1 MHSRTTTLAF
11 CITAALYYSGAAMA
25 AGQEQQA
32 APQAAPNAPSST
44 TELDTITVTGYRAS
58 LEKSQAV
65 KRSANSIVDAISAED
80 IGKFPDINAAESLS
94 HLPGISVDRQFGE
107 GEKVSINGTD
117 PALNRV
123 LLNGQT
129 IASGDWG
136 GNPTDTSGR
145 TFNYTLLS
153 PEIIGLM
160 EVYKTPEARIDEGS
174 IGGTV
179 IVHTRKPL
187 DLPKNTIRGSIGYN
201 YNDRSEEG
209 NPRGSALWSW
219 KNDDETFGALISATH
234 DKQDLARAG
243 IEYFGYTTGANI
255 PASATITGDG
265 SDVATARVPAGISS
279 AFFQQ
284 TRERSGL
291 QGALQWKPN
300 EQNEFNLTGLYIKGK
315 YNNFSQARYVCP
327 NCSSPAADGSL
338 DANGNQ
344 VQINNMRLIDRATV
358 QDGVVTSANFADN
371 GLAQPYSQLDTIYR
385 ESTVTTKSL
394 NLRHDWSGEKWV
406 FTTQGGYTEATGGKN
421 PEYLMKYLMQDGGY
435 NYAFDGRN
443 TAVNYENG
451 GAANWVLPGNPAGL
465 APGQVGNVPGTGTPI
480 MQAGGIAYQ
489 KSKDDEKYFQ
499 WDASRDLEWGPFTK
513 LQFGYKYINHN
524 NGVEARGNRINSTD
538 AVSLTQFNPGRTPSS
553 LYDGL
558 GASGDLTNWSTAS
571 LDSVRNYLLSQPQG
585 PYLTDFGASFQVKEI
600 TQNVYTQLNFESGQW
615 RGNVGVRLVDTTNK
629 SEFWQSNDGGAN
641 FDRVAETNDYR
652 KALPSFNIAYDVT
665 DDAVLRFSAAKV
677 IARPRYADL
686 AGTFTINSGTGDL
699 TANGG
704 NPDLNPYESTNYD
717 LAAEWYFA
725 PSSMLS
731 GEVFYRDISSY
742 IVSTTTT
749 QPLNPAP
756 PARPGDYQVTTPV
769 NVSDAKVTGVS
780 VNYQQTFGLGFGLQA
795 NYTFAESDSSS
806 GLNLPYL
813 SRDTYNVIPYWEHG
827 DWTVRVNYS
836 YRSKYF
842 TQIGRLQSRDFADA
856 YKQLDL
862 NASYQITDYMGI
874 TFGATN
880 LLDSTYRV
888 FSNTRD
894 TPTAFYKN
902 GRGYQAQL
910 NFKF

>member
-1 MHSRTTTLAF
+1 MHSRTTTLAL
-11 CITAALYYSGAAMA
+11 CITAALYCSGSAMA

-32 APQAAPNAPSST
+32 PASTPSAT

-80 IGKFPDINAAESLS
+80 IGKFPDVNAVESLS

-187 DLPKNTIRGSIGYN
+187 DLPKNTIRGSVGYN

-255 PASATITGDG
+255 PPTATITGDG
-265 SDVATARVPAGISS
+265 SDVATARVPAGINS

-284 TRERSGL
+284 TRERSGV

-300 EQNEFNLTGLYIKGK
+300 DQNEFNLTGLYIKGK
-315 YNNFSQARYVCP
+315 YNNFSQSRYVCP
-327 NCSSPAADGSL
+327 ACNNDLQKVTQANVQNGIVTSATVSDGAAGQPYAQL
-338 DANGNQ
+338 DAN
-344 VQINNMRLIDRATV
+344 
-358 QDGVVTSANFADN
+358 
-371 GLAQPYSQLDTIYR
+371 YR

-406 FTTQGGYTEATGGKN
+406 FTTQVGDTKATGGKN
-421 PEYLMKYLMQDGGY
+421 PEYLMKFLMQDGGY
-435 NYAFDGRN
+435 NFAYNGNN
-443 TAVNYENG
+443 TAVNYDNG
-451 GAANWVLPGNPAGL
+451 GAANWALPGSPAGL
-465 APGQVGNVPGTGTPI
+465 APGSQDASA
-480 MQAGGIAYQ
+480 MQAGGILYQ
-489 KSKDDEKYFQ
+489 QSTDEEKYFQ
-499 WDASRDLEWGPFTK
+499 WDAARDLAWGPFTK

-524 NGVEARGNRINSTD
+524 NGVNARSNRINTTD
-538 AVSLTQFNPGRTPSS
+538 PVVLTQFNPGSTPSS

-558 GASGDLTNWSTAS
+558 GASGDLTTWSTAN
-571 LDSVRNYLLSQPQG
+571 LGAVRSYLLSLPQG
-585 PYLTDFGASFQVKEI
+585 PFRTDFGSSFDVKEI
-600 TQNVYTQLNFESGQW
+600 TQNFYTQLNFESGQW
-615 RGNVGVRLVDTTNK
+615 RGNVGVRLLDTSDK
-629 SEFWQSNDGGAN
+629 SNYWQSNDGGATY
-641 FDRVAETNDYR
+641 DRVSETNSYR

-686 AGTFTINSGTGDL
+686 AGSFTINSGNGGVGNL

-704 NPDLNPYESTNYD
+704 NPDLKPYESTNYD

-742 IVSTTTT
+742 IVNVTTT
-749 QPLNPAP
+749 QQLNPAP
-756 PARPGDYQVTTPV
+756 PALAGPYQVTTPV
-769 NVSDAKVTGVS
+769 NVSDAKVKGVA
-780 VNYQQTFGLGFGLQA
+780 VNYQQAFGLGFGLQA

-842 TQIGRLQSRDFADA
+842 TQIGRLSSQDFADS

-862 NASYQITDYMGI
+862 TASYQITDYMGI

-880 LLDSTYRV
+880 LLDSTYRL

>member
-1 MHSRTTTLAF
+1 
-11 CITAALYYSGAAMA
+11 MA

-32 APQAAPNAPSST
+32 PAGASSAT

-187 DLPKNTIRGSIGYN
+187 ELPKNTIRGSIGYN

-243 IEYFGYTTGANI
+243 IEYFGYTTGAGI
-255 PASATITGDG
+255 PPTATITGDG

-291 QGALQWKPN
+291 QGALQWKPD

-327 NCSSPAADGSL
+327 ACND
-338 DANGNQ
+338 DRQKITQAN
-344 VQINNMRLIDRATV
+344 VQN
-358 QDGVVTSANFADN
+358 GVVTSATVSDGAA
-371 GLAQPYSQLDTIYR
+371 GQPYAQLDANYR

-406 FTTQGGYTEATGGKN
+406 FTTQAGYTEATGGKN

-443 TAVNYENG
+443 TSVNYDNG
-451 GAANWVLPGNPAGL
+451 GASNWALPGNPAGL
-465 APGQVGNVPGTGTPI
+465 APGQEGNIPGTTTGI

-524 NGVEARGNRINSTD
+524 NGVDARGNRINTTD
-538 AVSLTQFNPGRTPSS
+538 PVSLTQFNPGTTPSS

-558 GASGDLTNWSTAS
+558 GASGDLTTWPTAN
-571 LDSVRNYLLSQPQG
+571 LGAVRSYLLSQPQG
-585 PYLTDFGASFQVKEI
+585 AYRTDFGASFDVKEI

-615 RGNVGVRLVDTTNK
+615 RGNVGVRLVDTTDK
-629 SEFWQSNDGGAN
+629 SQFWQSNDGGTS
-641 FDRVAETNDYR
+641 FQRVAETNDYR
-652 KALPSFNIAYDVT
+652 KALPSFNIAYDIT
-665 DDAVLRFSAAKV
+665 DDTVLRFSAAKV

-686 AGTFTINSGTGDL
+686 AGTFTVNSGNGNL

-704 NPDLNPYESTNYD
+704 NPDLKPYESTNYD
-717 LAAEWYFA
+717 VAAEWYFA

-742 IVSTTTT
+742 IVNTTVT
-749 QPLNPAP
+749 QQLNPAP
-756 PARPGDYQVTTPV
+756 PAIAGLYQVTTPV
-769 NVSDAKVTGVS
+769 NVSDAKVKGVA

-842 TQIGRLQSRDFADA
+842 TQIGRLESRDFADA

>member
-1 MHSRTTTLAF
+1 MHSRTTTLAL
-11 CITAALYYSGAAMA
+11 CITAALYCSGSAMA

-32 APQAAPNAPSST
+32 PASTPSAT

-80 IGKFPDINAAESLS
+80 IGKFPDVNAAESLS

-187 DLPKNTIRGSIGYN
+187 DLPKNTIRGSVGYN

-255 PASATITGDG
+255 PPTATITGDG
-265 SDVATARVPAGISS
+265 SDVATARVPAGINS

-284 TRERSGL
+284 TRERSGV
-291 QGALQWKPN
+291 QGALQWKPD

-315 YNNFSQARYVCP
+315 YNNFSESRYVCP
-327 NCSSPAADGSL
+327 ACNNDIQKITSANVENGVVSSATVSDNTRGGVNDQPYAQL
-338 DANGNQ
+338 DAN
-344 VQINNMRLIDRATV
+344 
-358 QDGVVTSANFADN
+358 
-371 GLAQPYSQLDTIYR
+371 YR

-406 FTTQGGYTEATGGKN
+406 FTTQVGDTQATGGKN
-421 PEYLMKYLMQDGGY
+421 PEYLMKFLMTDGGY
-435 NYAFDGRN
+435 NYAFDGSH
-443 TAVNYENG
+443 TAVNYDNG
-451 GAANWVLPGNPAGL
+451 SASNWTLPGNTAGLPAGST
-465 APGQVGNVPGTGTPI
+465 ADGV
-480 MQAGGIAYQ
+480 MQAGGIYYQ
-489 KSKDDEKYFQ
+489 KSKDEEKYFQ
-499 WDASRDLEWGPFTK
+499 WDAARDLAVGPFTK
-513 LQFGYKYINHN
+513 LLFGYKYINHN
-524 NGVEARGNRINSTD
+524 NGVDARGNRINTTD
-538 AVSLTQFNPGRTPSS
+538 PISLTQFNPGSTPSS

-558 GASGDLTNWSTAS
+558 GASGDLTTWPTAD
-571 LDSVRNYLLSQPQG
+571 LGAVRRYLLSQPQG
-585 PYLTDFGASFQVKEI
+585 PYTTDFGGSFDVKEI

-615 RGNVGVRLVDTTNK
+615 RGNVGVRLLDTTDK
-629 SEFWQSNDGGAN
+629 SEYWQSPDNGQSYS
-641 FDRVAETNDYR
+641 RVAETHDYR

-665 DDAVLRFSAAKV
+665 DDTVLRFSAAKV
-677 IARPRYADL
+677 LARPRYADL
-686 AGTFTINSGTGDL
+686 AGSFTVNSGNGNL

-704 NPDLNPYESTNYD
+704 NPDLKPYESTNYD

-742 IVSTTTT
+742 IVSTTVAEQRPATS
-749 QPLNPAP
+749 LNPA
-756 PARPGDYQVTTPV
+756 GLYQVTTPT
-769 NVSDAKVTGVS
+769 NASDAKVKGAS
-780 VNYQQTFGLGFGLQA
+780 INYQQAFGLGFGLQA
-795 NYTFAESDSSS
+795 NYTFAKSDAST

-842 TQIGRLQSRDFADA
+842 TQIGRLGSEDFADS

-862 NASYQITDYMGI
+862 TASYQITDYMGL

-880 LLDSTYRV
+880 LLDSTYRLY
-888 FSNTRD
+888 SGTRD

>member
-1 MHSRTTTLAF
+1 MHSRTTTLAL
-11 CITAALYYSGAAMA
+11 CITAALYCSGSAMA

-32 APQAAPNAPSST
+32 TSSAPSAT

-58 LEKSQAV
+58 LEKSQSV

-243 IEYFGYTTGANI
+243 IEYFGYTTGQGI
-255 PASATITGDG
+255 PPTATITGDG

-327 NCSSPAADGSL
+327 ACNDDRQKITS
-338 DANGNQ
+338 ANVEN
-344 VQINNMRLIDRATV
+344 
-358 QDGVVTSANFADN
+358 GVVTSATVSDGAA
-371 GLAQPYSQLDTIYR
+371 GQPYAQLDANYR

-406 FTTQGGYTEATGGKN
+406 FTSQIGSTQATGGKN
-421 PEYLMKYLMQDGGY
+421 PEYLMKFLMQDGGY
-435 NYAFDGRN
+435 NYAFDGQN
-443 TAVNYENG
+443 TAVNYDNG
-451 GAANWVLPGNPAGL
+451 GASNWVLPGNPAGL
-465 APGQVGNVPGTGTPI
+465 APGQQGNIPGTNTGI

-489 KSKDDEKYFQ
+489 KSKDEEKYFQ
-499 WDASRDLEWGPFTK
+499 WDASRDLELGPFTK

-524 NGVEARGNRINSTD
+524 NGVDARGNRINSTD
-538 AVSLTQFNPGRTPSS
+538 AVSLTQFNPGSTPSS

-558 GASGDLTNWSTAS
+558 GASGDLTTWPTAS
-571 LDSVRNYLLSQPQG
+571 LNSVRNYLLSQPQG
-585 PYLTDFGASFQVKEI
+585 PYRTDFGASFQVKEI

-615 RGNVGVRLVDTTNK
+615 RGNVGVRLVDTTDK
-629 SEFWQSNDGGAN
+629 SEFWQSNDGGTN

-652 KALPSFNIAYDVT
+652 KALPSFNIAYDIT
-665 DDAVLRFSAAKV
+665 DDTVLRFSAAKV

-704 NPDLNPYESTNYD
+704 NPDLKPYESTNYD

-742 IVSTTTT
+742 IVSTTTS
-749 QPLNPAP
+749 QQLNPAP
-756 PARPGDYQVTTPV
+756 PAIAGLYQVTTPV

>member
-1 MHSRTTTLAF
+1 MHSRTTTLAL
-11 CITAALYYSGAAMA
+11 CITAALYCSGSAMA

-32 APQAAPNAPSST
+32 PAGASSAT

-187 DLPKNTIRGSIGYN
+187 ELPKNTIRGSIGYN

-243 IEYFGYTTGANI
+243 IEYFGYTTGAGI
-255 PASATITGDG
+255 PPTATITGDG

-291 QGALQWKPN
+291 QGALQWKPD

-327 NCSSPAADGSL
+327 ACND
-338 DANGNQ
+338 DRQKITQAN
-344 VQINNMRLIDRATV
+344 VQN
-358 QDGVVTSANFADN
+358 GVVTSATVSDGAA
-371 GLAQPYSQLDTIYR
+371 GQPYAQLDANYR

-406 FTTQGGYTEATGGKN
+406 FTTQAGYTEATGGKN

-443 TAVNYENG
+443 TSVNYDNG
-451 GAANWVLPGNPAGL
+451 GASNWALPGNPAGL
-465 APGQVGNVPGTGTPI
+465 APGQEGNIPGTTTGI

-524 NGVEARGNRINSTD
+524 NGVDARGNRINTTD
-538 AVSLTQFNPGRTPSS
+538 PVSLTQFNPGTTPSS

-558 GASGDLTNWSTAS
+558 GASGDLTTWPTAN
-571 LDSVRNYLLSQPQG
+571 LGAVRSYLLSQPQG
-585 PYLTDFGASFQVKEI
+585 AYRTDFGASFDVKEI

-615 RGNVGVRLVDTTNK
+615 RGNVGVRLVDTTDK
-629 SEFWQSNDGGAN
+629 SQFWQSNDGGTS
-641 FDRVAETNDYR
+641 FQRVAETNDYR
-652 KALPSFNIAYDVT
+652 KALPSFNIAYDIT
-665 DDAVLRFSAAKV
+665 NDTVLRFSAAKV

-686 AGTFTINSGTGDL
+686 AGTFTVNSGNGNL

-704 NPDLNPYESTNYD
+704 NPDLKPYESTNYD
-717 LAAEWYFA
+717 VAAEWYFA

-742 IVSTTTT
+742 IVNTTVT
-749 QPLNPAP
+749 QQLNPAP
-756 PARPGDYQVTTPV
+756 PAIAGLYQVTTPV
-769 NVSDAKVTGVS
+769 NVSDAKVKGVA

-842 TQIGRLQSRDFADA
+842 TQIGRLESRDFADA

>member
-1 MHSRTTTLAF
+1 MHSRTTTLAL
-11 CITAALYYSGAAMA
+11 CITAALYCSGSAMA
-25 AGQEQQA
+25 AGQEQP
-32 APQAAPNAPSST
+32 APASTPSAT

-58 LEKSQAV
+58 LEKSQSV
-65 KRSANSIVDAISAED
+65 KRAANSIVDAISAED
-80 IGKFPDINAAESLS
+80 IGKFPDTNAAESLA
-94 HLPGISVDRQFGE
+94 HVPGISVDRQFGE

-187 DLPKNTIRGSIGYN
+187 DLPKNTLRGSVGYN
-201 YNDRSEEG
+201 YNDRSKEG

-234 DKQDLARAG
+234 DEQDLARAG
-243 IEYFGYTTGANI
+243 IEYFGYTTGDKI
-255 PASATITGDG
+255 PPTATITGDG
-265 SDVATARVPAGISS
+265 SNVATARVPAGISS

-284 TRERSGL
+284 TRERNGL
-291 QGALQWKPN
+291 QGALQWKPDEN
-300 EQNEFNLTGLYIKGK
+300 NEFNLTGIYIKGK
-315 YNNFSQARYVCP
+315 YNNYSQARYVCP
-327 NCSSPAADGSL
+327 ACNNDL
-338 DANGNQ
+338 EKVTRANVEN
-344 VQINNMRLIDRATV
+344 
-358 QDGVVTSANFADN
+358 GVVTSATVSDN
-371 GLAQPYSQLDTIYR
+371 TQGGVNDQPYAQMDTNYR

-406 FTTQGGYTEATGGKN
+406 FTTQIGDTEATGGKN

-443 TAVNYENG
+443 TAVNYDNG
-451 GAANWVLPGNPAGL
+451 GAANWALPGNAAGLPAGST
-465 APGQVGNVPGTGTPI
+465 ADGV
-480 MQAGGIAYQ
+480 MQAGGIYYQ
-489 KSKDDEKYFQ
+489 KSKDQEKYFQ
-499 WDASRDLEWGPFTK
+499 WDASRDLALGPFNK
-513 LQFGYKYINHN
+513 LQFGYKYINHD
-524 NGVEARGNRINSTD
+524 NGVDARGNRINTTD
-538 AVSLTQFNPGRTPSS
+538 PVSLTQFNPGTTQSS

-558 GASGDLTNWSTAS
+558 GASGDLTTWPTAN
-571 LDSVRNYLLSQPQG
+571 LGAVRRYLLAQPQG
-585 PYLTDFGASFQVKEI
+585 PYTTDFGGSFDVKEI

-615 RGNVGVRLVDTTNK
+615 RGNVGVRLLDTTDK
-629 SEFWQSNDGGAN
+629 SEYWQSADNGDSYS
-641 FDRVAETNDYR
+641 RVAETHDYR
-652 KALPSFNIAYDVT
+652 KALPSFNVAYDVT

-677 IARPRYADL
+677 MARPRYGDL
-686 AGTFTINSGTGDL
+686 AGSFTVNSGNGNL
-699 TANGG
+699 TASGG
-704 NPDLNPYESTNYD
+704 NPDLKPYESTNYD

-731 GEVFYRDISSY
+731 GEVFYRDINSY
-742 IVSTTTT
+742 IVSTTV
-749 QPLNPAP
+749 NEFRPAD
-756 PARPGDYQVTTPV
+756 ARGNEAGNYQVTTPT
-769 NVSDAKVTGVS
+769 NASDAKVKGAS
-780 VNYQQTFGLGFGLQA
+780 INYQQTFGLGFGLQA
-795 NYTFAESDSSS
+795 NYTYAKADAST

-842 TQIGRLQSRDFADA
+842 TQIGRLGSEDFADS

-862 NASYQITDYMGI
+862 TASYQITDYMGL

-880 LLDSTYRV
+880 LLDSTYRLY
-888 FSNTRD
+888 SGTRD

>member
-1 MHSRTTTLAF
+1 MHSRTTTLAL
-11 CITAALYYSGAAMA
+11 CITAALYCSSSAMA

-32 APQAAPNAPSST
+32 PTSAQTAP
-44 TELDTITVTGYRAS
+44 TELDTVTVTGYRAS
-58 LEKSQAV
+58 LEKNQAV

-80 IGKFPDINAAESLS
+80 IGKFPDTNAAESLA
-94 HLPGISVDRQFGE
+94 HVPGISVDRQFGE

-136 GNPTDTSGR
+136 GNPSDTSGR

-187 DLPKNTIRGSIGYN
+187 DLPKNTLRGSVGYN
-201 YNDRSEEG
+201 YNDRSKDG

-243 IEYFGYTTGANI
+243 IEYFGYTTGRNAEGKGI
-255 PASATITGDG
+255 PPTATITGDG
-265 SDVATARVPAGISS
+265 SDVASARVPAGISS

-284 TRERSGL
+284 TRERNGL
-291 QGALQWKPN
+291 QGALQWKPDEN
-300 EQNEFNLTGLYIKGK
+300 NEFNLTGIYIKGK
-315 YNNFSQARYVCP
+315 YNNYSQARYVCP
-327 NCSSPAADGSL
+327 SCNDDL
-338 DANGNQ
+338 EKVTRAN
-344 VQINNMRLIDRATV
+344 VQN
-358 QDGVVTSANFADN
+358 GVVTSATVSDN
-371 GLAQPYSQLDTIYR
+371 TQGGIDDQPYAQMDTNYR
-385 ESTVTTKSL
+385 QTTVTTKSL

-406 FTTQGGYTEATGGKN
+406 FTSQVGYTQATGGKN
-421 PEYLMKYLMQDGGY
+421 PEYLMKFLMQNGGY
-435 NYAFDGRN
+435 NYGFDGRN
-443 TAVNYENG
+443 TSVNYDNG
-451 GAANWVLPGNPAGL
+451 GAANWALPGNPAGL
-465 APGQVGNVPGTGTPI
+465 APGQQKIPGTDTETT
-480 MQAGGIAYQ
+480 QAGGLDYQ
-489 KSKDDEKYFQ
+489 KSTDQEKYFQ
-499 WDASRDLEWGPFTK
+499 WDAARDLSWGPFNK
-513 LQFGYKYINHN
+513 LQFGYKYLNHD
-524 NGVEARGNRINSTD
+524 NGVDARGNRVNTTD
-538 AVSLTQFNPGRTPSS
+538 PVALTQFNPGTTQSS

-558 GASGDLTNWSTAS
+558 GASGDLTTWPTAD
-571 LDSVRNYLLSQPQG
+571 LGAVRNYLLSQPQG
-585 PYLTDFGASFQVKEI
+585 PYGIEYGASFNVKEI
-600 TQNVYTQLNFESGQW
+600 TQNVYTQVNFETGKW
-615 RGNVGVRLVDTTNK
+615 RGNVGVRLLDTTDK
-629 SEFWQSNDGGAN
+629 SEYWQSADNGDSYS
-641 FDRVAETNDYR
+641 RVAETHEYR

-665 DDAVLRFSAAKV
+665 DDTVLRFSAAKV
-677 IARPRYADL
+677 MARPRYADL
-686 AGTFTINSGTGDL
+686 AGSFTVNSGNGNL
-699 TANGG
+699 TASGG
-704 NPDLNPYESTNYD
+704 NPDLKPYESTNYD

-742 IVSTTTT
+742 IVSTTVSEFR
-749 QPLNPAP
+749 PADLQGNK
-756 PARPGDYQVTTPV
+756 AGIYQITTPT
-769 NVSDAKVTGVS
+769 NASDAKVKGAS
-780 VNYQQTFGLGFGLQA
+780 INYQQTFGLGFGLQA
-795 NYTFAESDSSS
+795 NYTFAKADGST

-842 TQIGRLQSRDFADA
+842 TQLGRLASEDFADS

-862 NASYQITDYMGI
+862 TASYQITDYMGL

-880 LLDSTYRV
+880 LLDSTYKLY
-888 FSNTRD
+888 SGTRD

>member
-1 MHSRTTTLAF
+1 MNSRTTTLALS
-11 CITAALYYSGAAMA
+11 IMAALYLSGNAAA
-25 AGQEQQA
+25 QEAPASANADSKNVQQ
-32 APQAAPNAPSST
+32 
-44 TELDTITVTGYRAS
+44 LDAITVTGYRAS
-58 LEKSQAV
+58 LEKSQSV

-80 IGKFPDINAAESLS
+80 IGKFPDTNAAESLA

-234 DKQDLARAG
+234 DKQDLSRAG
-243 IEYFGYTTGANI
+243 IEFFGYNTGAGI
-255 PASATITGDG
+255 PPTARISGDG
-265 SDVATARVPAGISS
+265 GNVATAKIPVGINS

-284 TRERSGL
+284 TRERNGL

-300 EQNEFNLTGLYIKGK
+300 DQNEFNLTGLYIKGK
-315 YNNFSQARYVCP
+315 YNNFSESRYVCP
-327 NCSSPAADGSL
+327 GCGDQDKITS
-338 DANGNQ
+338 
-344 VQINNMRLIDRATV
+344 ATV
-358 QDGVVTSANFADN
+358 QNGYITQATVTDGAGN
-371 GLAQPYSQLDTIYR
+371 GKQPYAQLDTNYR

-394 NLRHDWSGEKWV
+394 NLRHDFYGDKWV
-406 FTTQGGYTEATGGKN
+406 FTSQVGTTEATGGKN
-421 PEYLMKYLMQDGGY
+421 PEYLMKYLLQDGGY
-435 NYAFDGRN
+435 NFNYDGSHTGVTYDN
-443 TAVNYENG
+443 NNAS
-451 GAANWVLPGNPAGL
+451 NWGL
-465 APGQVGNVPGTGTPI
+465 KTGQ
-480 MQAGGIAYQ
+480 QAGGIEYTTT
-489 KSKDDEKYFQ
+489 KDKEKYFQ
-499 WDASRDLEWGPFTK
+499 FDAARDLDWGPLNK
-513 LQFGYKYINHN
+513 LQVGYKYINHD
-524 NGVEARGNRINSTD
+524 NGQQSRGN
-538 AVSLTQFNPGRTPSS
+538 SLFANQDVLLTAFNPGTTPNG

-558 GASGDLTNWSTAS
+558 GASGDLVNWPTAN
-571 LDSVRNYLLSQPQG
+571 LNSVLSYLKGLPQG
-585 PYLTDFGASFQVKEI
+585 AYEEKYGQEFNVKEI
-600 TQNVYTQLNFESGQW
+600 TSDLYAQLNFESGKW
-615 RGNVGVRLVDTTNK
+615 RGNLGVRYVDTKDK
-629 SEFWQSNDGGAN
+629 SSYWQSNTAAN
-641 FDRVAETNDYR
+641 GVTTYTPIQVS
-652 KALPSFNIAYDVT
+652 KQYYKPLPSFNIAYDL
-665 DDAVLRFSAAKV
+665 DEDKVLRFSVAKV
-677 IARPRYADL
+677 IARPRYGDL
-686 AGTFTINSGTGDL
+686 AGSFQINSNGSNL
-699 TANGG
+699 TASGG
-704 NPDLNPYESTNYD
+704 NPDLKPYESTNYD

-731 GEVFYRDISSY
+731 AEVFYRDISSY
-742 IVSTTTT
+742 IVSNTTTEILSDPQKGIFN
-749 QPLNPAP
+749 QPYSVT
-756 PARPGDYQVTTPV
+756 RPM
-769 NVSDAKVTGVS
+769 NVSDAKVKGAS
-780 VNYQQTFGLGFGLQA
+780 LNYQQAFGYGFGLQA
-795 NYTFAESDSSS
+795 NYTYATADAST

-813 SRDTYNVIPYWEHG
+813 SKNTYNVIPYWENG
-827 DWTVRVNYS
+827 PWMVRLNYS

-842 TQIGRLQSRDFADA
+842 TQVGRLNSQVFTDE

-862 NASYQITDYMGI
+862 TASYEINDWMSVS
-874 TFGATN
+874 FSATN
-880 LLDSTYRV
+880 LLDSTYYWYNEV
-888 FSNTRD
+888 KYA
-894 TPTAFYKN
+894 PIGMYKN

>member
-1 MHSRTTTLAF
+1 MHSRTTTLAL
-11 CITAALYYSGAAMA
+11 CITASLYCSGSAMA

-32 APQAAPNAPSST
+32 PASTPSAT
-44 TELDTITVTGYRAS
+44 TDLDTITVTGYRAS
-58 LEKSQAV
+58 LEKSQSV
-65 KRSANSIVDAISAED
+65 KRAANSIVDAISAED
-80 IGKFPDINAAESLS
+80 IGKFPDTNAAESLA
-94 HLPGISVDRQFGE
+94 HVPGISVDRQFGE

-136 GNPTDTSGR
+136 GNPSDTSGR

-187 DLPKNTIRGSIGYN
+187 DLPKNTIRGSVGYN
-201 YNDRSEEG
+201 YNDRSKEG

-243 IEYFGYTTGANI
+243 IEYFGYTTGDKI
-255 PASATITGDG
+255 PPTATITGDG
-265 SDVATARVPAGISS
+265 SNVATARVPAGISS

-284 TRERSGL
+284 TRERNGL
-291 QGALQWKPN
+291 QGALQWKPDEN
-300 EQNEFNLTGLYIKGK
+300 NEFNLTGIYIKGK
-315 YNNFSQARYVCP
+315 YNNYSQARYVCP
-327 NCSSPAADGSL
+327 ACNDDL
-338 DANGNQ
+338 KKVTRANVEN
-344 VQINNMRLIDRATV
+344 
-358 QDGVVTSANFADN
+358 GVVTSATVSDN
-371 GLAQPYSQLDTIYR
+371 TQGGVNDQPYAQMDTNYR

-406 FTTQGGYTEATGGKN
+406 FTTQIGDTEATGGKN

-443 TAVNYENG
+443 TAVNYDNG
-451 GAANWVLPGNPAGL
+451 GAANWALPGNAAGLPAGST
-465 APGQVGNVPGTGTPI
+465 ANGV
-480 MQAGGIAYQ
+480 MQAGGIYYQ
-489 KSKDDEKYFQ
+489 KSKDQEKYFQ
-499 WDASRDLEWGPFTK
+499 WDASRDLALGPFNK
-513 LQFGYKYINHN
+513 LQFGYKYINHD
-524 NGVEARGNRINSTD
+524 NGVDARGNRINTTD
-538 AVSLTQFNPGRTPSS
+538 PVSLTQFNPGSTPSS

-558 GASGDLTNWSTAS
+558 GASGDLTTWPTAD
-571 LDSVRNYLLSQPQG
+571 LGAVRRYLLSQPQG
-585 PYLTDFGASFQVKEI
+585 PYNTDFGGSFDVKEI
-600 TQNVYTQLNFESGQW
+600 TQNAYTQLNFESGQW
-615 RGNVGVRLVDTTNK
+615 RGNVGVRLLDTTDK
-629 SEFWQSNDGGAN
+629 SEYWQSPDNGQSYS
-641 FDRVAETNDYR
+641 RVAETHEYR

-665 DDAVLRFSAAKV
+665 DDAVLRFSVAKV
-677 IARPRYADL
+677 MARPRYADL
-686 AGTFTINSGTGDL
+686 AGSFTVNSGNGNL
-699 TANGG
+699 TASGG
-704 NPDLNPYESTNYD
+704 NPDLKPYESTNYD

-742 IVSTTTT
+742 IVSTTVAEQRPATS
-749 QPLNPAP
+749 LNPA
-756 PARPGDYQVTTPV
+756 GLYQVTTPT
-769 NVSDAKVTGVS
+769 NASDAKVKGAS
-780 VNYQQTFGLGFGLQA
+780 INYQQTFGLGFGLQA
-795 NYTFAESDSSS
+795 NYTFAKSDAST

-842 TQIGRLQSRDFADA
+842 TQLGRLASEDFADS

-862 NASYQITDYMGI
+862 TASYQITDYMGV

-880 LLDSTYRV
+880 LLDSTYKLY
-888 FSNTRD
+888 SGTRD

>member
-1 MHSRTTTLAF
+1 MNSRTTTLA
-11 CITAALYYSGAAMA
+11 ISIMAALYLSGNAMA
-25 AGQEQQA
+25 QE
-32 APQAAPNAPSST
+32 APASSAESKNVQ
-44 TELDTITVTGYRAS
+44 ELDTITVTGYRAS

-80 IGKFPDINAAESLS
+80 IGKFPDTNAAESLA

-187 DLPKNTIRGSIGYN
+187 DLPKNTIRGSVGYN

-243 IEYFGYTTGANI
+243 IEFFGYNTGSGI
-255 PASATITGDG
+255 PATAAISGDG
-265 SDVATARVPAGISS
+265 GNVATAKIPVGINS

-284 TRERSGL
+284 TRERNGL

-300 EQNEFNLTGLYIKGK
+300 EQNEFNLTGVYIKGK
-315 YNNFSQARYVCP
+315 YNNFSESRYVCP
-327 NCSSPAADGSL
+327 GCGDQDKITSATVNNGYITQATVTDG
-338 DANGNQ
+338 AGNGNQ
-344 VQINNMRLIDRATV
+344 
-358 QDGVVTSANFADN
+358 
-371 GLAQPYSQLDTIYR
+371 PYAQLDTNYR
-385 ESTVTTKSL
+385 ESTVVTKSL
-394 NLRHDWSGEKWV
+394 NLRHDFYGDKWV
-406 FTTQGGYTEATGGKN
+406 FTSQVGTTEATGGKN
-421 PEYLMKYLMQDGGY
+421 PEYLMKFLLQNGGY
-435 NYAFDGRN
+435 NFGYDGSH
-443 TAVNYENG
+443 TDVNYDNG
-451 GAANWVLPGNPAGL
+451 SAANWGLAATPAGL
-465 APGQVGNVPGTGTPI
+465 PAGSTDSSAT
-480 MQAGGIAYQ
+480 QAGGIYYA
-489 KSKDDEKYFQ
+489 KSTDKEKYFQ
-499 WDASRDLEWGPFTK
+499 FDAARDLDWGPLNK
-513 LQFGYKYINHN
+513 LQLGYKYINHD
-524 NGVEARGNRINSTD
+524 NGVDARGNRINTTN
-538 AVSLTQFNPGRTPSS
+538 AVSLTDFSPGTTPSG

-558 GASGDLTNWSTAS
+558 GASGDLTNWSTAN
-571 LDSVRNYLLSQPQG
+571 LNSVISYLRGLPQG
-585 PYLTDFGASFQVKEI
+585 PFKTDYGSSFDVKEI
-600 TQNVYTQLNFESGQW
+600 TSNLYAQLNFESGKW
-615 RGNVGVRLVDTTNK
+615 RGNLGVRYVDTKDK
-629 SEFWQSNDGGAN
+629 SLYWQSNDGGAN
-641 FDRVAETNDYR
+641 YNQTQVSKQYY
-652 KALPSFNIAYDVT
+652 KPLPSFNIAYDL
-665 DDAVLRFSAAKV
+665 DDTKVLRFSAAKV
-677 IARPRYADL
+677 MARPRYGDL
-686 AGTFTINSGTGDL
+686 AGSFTINSSNGNL
-699 TANGG
+699 TASGG
-704 NPDLNPYESTNYD
+704 NPDLKPYESTNYD

-731 GEVFYRDISSY
+731 AELFYRDISSY
-742 IVSTTTT
+742 IVTTTT
-749 QPLNPAP
+749 NQQLTDA
-756 PARPGDYQVTTPV
+756 
-769 NVSDAKVTGVS
+769 VSGVSGVYSVSSPINASNAKVKGAS
-780 VNYQQTFGLGFGLQA
+780 LNYQQAFGYGFGLQA
-795 NYTFAESDSSS
+795 NYTYAEADASS

-813 SRDTYNVIPYWEHG
+813 SKNTYNVIPYWENG
-827 DWTVRVNYS
+827 PWMVRVNYS

-842 TQIGRLQSRDFADA
+842 TQVGRLDSQVFTDE

-862 NASYQITDYMGI
+862 TASYEINDWMSVSVS
-874 TFGATN
+874 ATN
-880 LLDSTYRV
+880 LLDSTYYWYNEV
-888 FSNTRD
+888 KYA
-894 TPTAFYKN
+894 PIGMYKN

>member
-1 MHSRTTTLAF
+1 MHSRTTTLAL
-11 CITAALYYSGAAMA
+11 CITAALYCSGSAMA

-32 APQAAPNAPSST
+32 PAGATPSAT

-94 HLPGISVDRQFGE
+94 PLPGISVDRQFGE

-187 DLPKNTIRGSIGYN
+187 DLPKNTIRGSVGYN

-243 IEYFGYTTGANI
+243 IEYFGYTTGAGI
-255 PASATITGDG
+255 PPTATITGDG

-327 NCSSPAADGSL
+327 ACND
-338 DANGNQ
+338 DRQKITQAN
-344 VQINNMRLIDRATV
+344 VQN
-358 QDGVVTSANFADN
+358 GVVTSATVSDGAA
-371 GLAQPYSQLDTIYR
+371 GQPYAQLDANYR

-406 FTTQGGYTEATGGKN
+406 FTTQAGYTEATGGKN

-435 NYAFDGRN
+435 NYAFDGSN
-443 TAVNYENG
+443 TSVNYDNG
-451 GAANWVLPGNPAGL
+451 GASNWALPGNPAGL
-465 APGQVGNVPGTGTPI
+465 APGQEGNIPGTTTGI

-499 WDASRDLEWGPFTK
+499 WDAARDLEWGPFTK

-524 NGVEARGNRINSTD
+524 NGVDARGNRINTTD
-538 AVSLTQFNPGRTPSS
+538 PVSLTQFNPGTTPSS

-558 GASGDLTNWSTAS
+558 GASGDLTTWPTAN
-571 LDSVRNYLLSQPQG
+571 LGAVRSYLLSQPQG
-585 PYLTDFGASFQVKEI
+585 PYRTDFGASFDVKEI
-600 TQNVYTQLNFESGQW
+600 TQNVYTQLNYETGKW
-615 RGNVGVRLVDTTNK
+615 RGNVGVRLVDTTDK
-629 SEFWQSNDGGAN
+629 SQFWQSNDGGTS
-641 FDRVAETNDYR
+641 FQRVAETNDYR
-652 KALPSFNIAYDVT
+652 KALPSFNIAYDIT
-665 DDAVLRFSAAKV
+665 DDTVLRFSAAKV

-686 AGTFTINSGTGDL
+686 AGTFTVNSGNGNL

-704 NPDLNPYESTNYD
+704 NPDLKPYESTNYD

-742 IVSTTTT
+742 IVNTTVT
-749 QPLNPAP
+749 QQLNPAP
-756 PARPGDYQVTTPV
+756 PAIAGLYQVTTPV
-769 NVSDAKVTGVS
+769 NVSDAKVKGVS
-780 VNYQQTFGLGFGLQA
+780 VNYQQSFGLGFGLQA

-827 DWTVRVNYS
+827 DWMVRVNYS

-842 TQIGRLQSRDFADA
+842 TQIGRLESRDFADA

-874 TFGATN
+874 TVGATN

>member
-1 MHSRTTTLAF
+1 MHSRTTTLAL
-11 CITAALYYSGAAMA
+11 CITAALYCSGSAMA

-32 APQAAPNAPSST
+32 APSAPSAT

-187 DLPKNTIRGSIGYN
+187 DLPKNTIRGSVGYN

-243 IEYFGYTTGANI
+243 IEYFGYVTGRNDSGQGI
-255 PASATITGDG
+255 PPTATITGDG
-265 SDVATARVPAGISS
+265 SDVATARVPAGINS

-300 EQNEFNLTGLYIKGK
+300 DQNEFNLTGLYIKGK
-315 YNNFSQARYVCP
+315 YNNFSESRYVCP
-327 NCSSPAADGSL
+327 ACNNDLQKVTS
-338 DANGNQ
+338 AN
-344 VQINNMRLIDRATV
+344 VQN
-358 QDGVVTSANFADN
+358 GVVTSATFGDGAA
-371 GLAQPYSQLDTIYR
+371 GQPYAQLDANYR

-406 FTTQGGYTEATGGKN
+406 FTTQVGDTKATGGKN
-421 PEYLMKYLMQDGGY
+421 PEYLMKFLMQDGGY

-443 TAVNYENG
+443 TAVNYDNG
-451 GAANWVLPGNPAGL
+451 GASNWTLPGSPAGL
-465 APGQVGNVPGTGTPI
+465 PAGSQDSSA
-480 MQAGGIAYQ
+480 MQAGGIFYQ
-489 KSKDDEKYFQ
+489 KSTDEEKYFQ
-499 WDASRDLEWGPFTK
+499 WDAARDLELGPFTK
-513 LQFGYKYINHN
+513 LLFGYKYINHN
-524 NGVEARGNRINSTD
+524 NGVDARGNRINTTD
-538 AVSLTQFNPGRTPSS
+538 PVSLTQFNPGTTPSG

-558 GASGDLTNWSTAS
+558 GASGDLTTWPTAS
-571 LDSVRNYLLSQPQG
+571 LNSIRNYLLSQPQG
-585 PYLTDFGASFQVKEI
+585 PYRPDYGSSFEVKEI
-600 TQNVYTQLNFESGQW
+600 TQNFYTQLNYETGKW
-615 RGNVGVRLVDTTNK
+615 RGNIGVRLVDTTDK
-629 SEFWQSNDGGAN
+629 SLYWQTADGGTN
-641 FDRVAETNDYR
+641 YSRVAENNDYR
-652 KALPSFNIAYDVT
+652 KALPSFNVAYDIT

-677 IARPRYADL
+677 IARPRYGDL
-686 AGTFTINSGTGDL
+686 AGTFSINSANGNL
-699 TANGG
+699 TAGGG
-704 NPDLNPYESTNYD
+704 NPDLKPYESTNYD

-742 IVSTTTT
+742 IVNTTT
-749 QPLNPAP
+749 QQQLTDPISGNS
-756 PARPGDYQVTTPV
+756 GIYTVTSPI
-769 NVSDAKVTGVS
+769 NVSDAKVKGVS
-780 VNYQQTFGLGFGLQA
+780 VNYQQSLGLGFGVQA

-813 SRDTYNVIPYWEHG
+813 SRDTYNIIPYWEHG
-827 DWTVRVNYS
+827 DWMVRVNYS
-836 YRSKYF
+836 FRSKYF
-842 TQIGRLQSRDFADA
+842 TQIGRLASQDFADS

-862 NASYQITDYMGI
+862 TASYQITDYMGI

-880 LLDSTYRV
+880 LLDSTYRL

>member
-1 MHSRTTTLAF
+1 MHSRTTTLAL
-11 CITAALYYSGAAMA
+11 CITAALYCSGSAMA

-32 APQAAPNAPSST
+32 PAATPSAT

-58 LEKSQAV
+58 LEKSQSV

-187 DLPKNTIRGSIGYN
+187 DLPKNTIRGSVGYN

-265 SDVATARVPAGISS
+265 SDVATARVPAGINS

-315 YNNFSQARYVCP
+315 YNNFSESRYVCP
-327 NCSSPAADGSL
+327 ACNNDLQKVTS
-338 DANGNQ
+338 AN
-344 VQINNMRLIDRATV
+344 VQN
-358 QDGVVTSANFADN
+358 GVVTSATFGDGAA
-371 GLAQPYSQLDTIYR
+371 GQPYAQLDANYR

-406 FTTQGGYTEATGGKN
+406 FTTQVGDTKATGGKN
-421 PEYLMKYLMQDGGY
+421 PEYLMKFLMTDGGY
-435 NYAFDGRN
+435 NYAFDGQN
-443 TAVNYENG
+443 TAVNYDNG
-451 GAANWVLPGNPAGL
+451 GASNWTLPGSPAGL
-465 APGQVGNVPGTGTPI
+465 PAGSQDSSA
-480 MQAGGIAYQ
+480 MQAGGIFYQ
-489 KSKDDEKYFQ
+489 KSTDEEKYFQ
-499 WDASRDLEWGPFTK
+499 WDAARDLELGPFTK
-513 LQFGYKYINHN
+513 LLFGYKYINHN
-524 NGVEARGNRINSTD
+524 NGVDARGNRINTTD
-538 AVSLTQFNPGRTPSS
+538 AISLTQFNPGTTPSG

-558 GASGDLTNWSTAS
+558 GASGDLTTWPTAS
-571 LDSVRNYLLSQPQG
+571 LNSIRSYLLSQPQG
-585 PYLTDFGASFQVKEI
+585 PYRPDYGSSFEVKEI
-600 TQNVYTQLNFESGQW
+600 TQNFYTQLNYETGKW
-615 RGNVGVRLVDTTNK
+615 RGNVGVRLVDTTDK
-629 SEFWQSNDGGAN
+629 SLYWQTADGGTN
-641 FDRVAETNDYR
+641 YSRVAENNDYR
-652 KALPSFNIAYDVT
+652 KALPSFNIAYDIT

-677 IARPRYADL
+677 IARPRYGDL
-686 AGTFTINSGTGDL
+686 AGTFSINSANGNL
-699 TANGG
+699 TAGGG
-704 NPDLNPYESTNYD
+704 NPDLKPYESTNYD

-742 IVSTTTT
+742 IVNTTSQQQLTDPISGNSGIYT
-749 QPLNPAP
+749 
-756 PARPGDYQVTTPV
+756 VTSPI
-769 NVSDAKVTGVS
+769 NVSDAKVKGVS
-780 VNYQQTFGLGFGLQA
+780 VNYQQSLGLGFGVQA

-813 SRDTYNVIPYWEHG
+813 SRDTYNIIPYWEHG
-827 DWTVRVNYS
+827 DWMVRVNYS
-836 YRSKYF
+836 FRSKYF
-842 TQIGRLQSRDFADA
+842 TQIGRLASQDFADS

-862 NASYQITDYMGI
+862 TASYQITDYMGI

-880 LLDSTYRV
+880 LLDSTYRL
-888 FSNTRD
+888 FSNTRS

>member
-1 MHSRTTTLAF
+1 MNSRTTTLA
-11 CITAALYYSGAAMA
+11 ISIMAALYLSGNAMA
-25 AGQEQQA
+25 QEAPASSAQSKNVQQ
-32 APQAAPNAPSST
+32 
-44 TELDTITVTGYRAS
+44 LDTITVSGYRAS
-58 LEKSQAV
+58 LEKSQSV

-80 IGKFPDINAAESLS
+80 IGKFPDTNAAESLA

-136 GNPTDTSGR
+136 GNPSDTSGR

-179 IVHTRKPL
+179 IVNTRKPL
-187 DLPKNTIRGSIGYN
+187 DLPKNTIRGSVGYN
-201 YNDRSEEG
+201 YNDRSKDG

-234 DKQDLARAG
+234 DKQDIARAG
-243 IEYFGYTTGANI
+243 IEYFGYTTGAGNTPGGGI
-255 PASATITGDG
+255 PPTATITGDG
-265 SDVATARVPAGISS
+265 SNVATARVPAGISS

-284 TRERSGL
+284 TRERNGL
-291 QGALQWKPN
+291 QAALQWKPDA
-300 EQNEFNLTGLYIKGK
+300 QNEVNLTGIYIKGK
-315 YNNFSQARYVCP
+315 YNNYSQARYVCP
-327 NCSSPAADGSL
+327 TCNNDLQKVTS
-338 DANGNQ
+338 ANVEN
-344 VQINNMRLIDRATV
+344 
-358 QDGVVTSANFADN
+358 GVVTSATVSDN
-371 GLAQPYSQLDTIYR
+371 TRGGVNDQPYAQLDTNYR

-406 FTTQGGYTEATGGKN
+406 FTTQIGDTQATGGKS

-435 NYAFDGRN
+435 NYAFDGSH
-443 TAVNYENG
+443 TAVNYDNG
-451 GAANWVLPGNPAGL
+451 GAANWGLPGNAAGLPAGST
-465 APGQVGNVPGTGTPI
+465 ADGV
-480 MQAGGIAYQ
+480 MQAGGIYYQ
-489 KSKDDEKYFQ
+489 KSKDEEKYFQ
-499 WDASRDLEWGPFTK
+499 WDAARDLQWGPFTK

-524 NGVEARGNRINSTD
+524 NGVDARGNRINTTD
-538 AVSLTQFNPGRTPSS
+538 PISLTQFNPGTTQSG

-558 GASGDLTNWSTAS
+558 GASGDLTTWPTADLS
-571 LDSVRNYLLSQPQG
+571 AVRRYLLAQPQG
-585 PYLTDFGASFQVKEI
+585 PYSTDFGASFDVKEI
-600 TQNVYTQLNFESGQW
+600 TQNAYTQLNFESGKW
-615 RGNVGVRLVDTTNK
+615 RGNVGVRLLDTTDK
-629 SEFWQSNDGGAN
+629 SEYWQSADNGVN
-641 FDRVAETNDYR
+641 YSRVAETHEYR
-652 KALPSFNIAYDVT
+652 KALPSFNVAYDLA

-677 IARPRYADL
+677 MARPRYADL
-686 AGTFTINSGTGDL
+686 AGSFTVSSGNGNLTGS
-699 TANGG
+699 GG
-704 NPDLNPYESTNYD
+704 NPDLKPYESTNYD

-742 IVSTTTT
+742 IVSTTVAEQRPAT
-749 QPLNPAP
+749 PLNP
-756 PARPGDYQVTTPV
+756 PGIYQVTTPT
-769 NVSDAKVTGVS
+769 NASNAKVKGAS
-780 VNYQQTFGLGFGLQA
+780 INYQQTLGLGFGLQA
-795 NYTFAESDSSS
+795 NYTFAKSDASS

-813 SRDTYNVIPYWEHG
+813 SRDTYNVIPYWEHD
-827 DWTVRVNYS
+827 DWTVRLNYS

-842 TQIGRLQSRDFADA
+842 TQIGRLGSEDFADS

-862 NASYQITDYMGI
+862 TASYQITDYMGI

-880 LLDSTYRV
+880 LLDSTYRLY
-888 FSNTRD
+888 SGSKD

-902 GRGYQAQL
+902 GRGYTAQL

>member
-1 MHSRTTTLAF
+1 MHSRTTTLAL
-11 CITAALYYSGAAMA
+11 CITAALYCSGSAMA

-32 APQAAPNAPSST
+32 PAGATPSAT

-187 DLPKNTIRGSIGYN
+187 DLPKNTIRGSVGYN

-243 IEYFGYTTGANI
+243 IEYFGYTTGAGI
-255 PASATITGDG
+255 PPTATITGDG

-327 NCSSPAADGSL
+327 ACND
-338 DANGNQ
+338 DRQKITQAN
-344 VQINNMRLIDRATV
+344 VQN
-358 QDGVVTSANFADN
+358 GVVTSATVSDGAA
-371 GLAQPYSQLDTIYR
+371 GQPYAQLDANYR

-406 FTTQGGYTEATGGKN
+406 FTTQAGYTEATGGKN

-435 NYAFDGRN
+435 NYAFDGGN
-443 TAVNYENG
+443 TSVNYDNG
-451 GAANWVLPGNPAGL
+451 GASNWALPGNPAGL
-465 APGQVGNVPGTGTPI
+465 APGQEGNIPGTTTGI

-499 WDASRDLEWGPFTK
+499 WDAARDLEWGPFTK

-524 NGVEARGNRINSTD
+524 NGVDARGNRINTTD
-538 AVSLTQFNPGRTPSS
+538 PVSLTQFNPGTTPSS

-558 GASGDLTNWSTAS
+558 GASGDLTTWPTAN
-571 LDSVRNYLLSQPQG
+571 LGAVRSYLLSQPQG
-585 PYLTDFGASFQVKEI
+585 PYRTDFGASFDVKEI
-600 TQNVYTQLNFESGQW
+600 TQNVYTQLNYETGKW
-615 RGNVGVRLVDTTNK
+615 RGNVGVRLVDTTDK
-629 SEFWQSNDGGAN
+629 SQFWQSNDGGTS
-641 FDRVAETNDYR
+641 FQRVAETNDYR
-652 KALPSFNIAYDVT
+652 KALPSFNIAYDIT
-665 DDAVLRFSAAKV
+665 DDTVLRFSAAKV

-686 AGTFTINSGTGDL
+686 AGTFTVNSGNGNL

-704 NPDLNPYESTNYD
+704 NPDLKPYESTNYD

-742 IVSTTTT
+742 IVNTTVT
-749 QPLNPAP
+749 QQLNPAP
-756 PARPGDYQVTTPV
+756 PAIAGLYQVTTPV
-769 NVSDAKVTGVS
+769 NVSDAKVKGVS
-780 VNYQQTFGLGFGLQA
+780 VNYQQSFGLGFGLQA

-827 DWTVRVNYS
+827 DWMVRVNYS

-842 TQIGRLQSRDFADA
+842 TQIGRLESRDFADA

-874 TFGATN
+874 TVGATN

>member
-1 MHSRTTTLAF
+1 MHSRTTTLAL
-11 CITAALYYSGAAMA
+11 CITAALYCSGSAMA

-32 APQAAPNAPSST
+32 PASTPSAT

-80 IGKFPDINAAESLS
+80 IGKFPDVNAAESLS

-136 GNPTDTSGR
+136 ANPTDTSGR

-187 DLPKNTIRGSIGYN
+187 DLPKNTIRGSVGYN

-255 PASATITGDG
+255 PPTATITGDG
-265 SDVATARVPAGISS
+265 SDVATARVPAGINS

-284 TRERSGL
+284 TRERSGV

-300 EQNEFNLTGLYIKGK
+300 DQNEFNLTGLYIKGK
-315 YNNFSQARYVCP
+315 YNNFSQSRYVCP
-327 NCSSPAADGSL
+327 ACNNDLQKVTQANVQNGIVTSATVSDGAAGQPYAQL
-338 DANGNQ
+338 DAN
-344 VQINNMRLIDRATV
+344 
-358 QDGVVTSANFADN
+358 
-371 GLAQPYSQLDTIYR
+371 YR

-406 FTTQGGYTEATGGKN
+406 FTTQVGDTKATGGKN
-421 PEYLMKYLMQDGGY
+421 PEYLMKFLMQDGGY
-435 NYAFDGRN
+435 NFAYNGNN
-443 TAVNYENG
+443 TAVNYDNG
-451 GAANWVLPGNPAGL
+451 GAANWALPGSPAGL
-465 APGQVGNVPGTGTPI
+465 APGSQDASA
-480 MQAGGIAYQ
+480 MQAGGILYQ
-489 KSKDDEKYFQ
+489 QSTDEEKYFQ
-499 WDASRDLEWGPFTK
+499 WDAARDLAWGPFTK

-524 NGVEARGNRINSTD
+524 NGVNARSNRINTTD
-538 AVSLTQFNPGRTPSS
+538 PVVLTQFNPGSTPSS

-558 GASGDLTNWSTAS
+558 GASGDLTTWSTAN
-571 LDSVRNYLLSQPQG
+571 LGAVRSYLLSLPQG
-585 PYLTDFGASFQVKEI
+585 PFRTDFGSSFDVKEI
-600 TQNVYTQLNFESGQW
+600 TQNFYTQLNFESGQW
-615 RGNVGVRLVDTTNK
+615 RGNVGVRLLDTSDK
-629 SEFWQSNDGGAN
+629 SNYWQSNDGGATY
-641 FDRVAETNDYR
+641 DRVSETNSYR

-686 AGTFTINSGTGDL
+686 AGSFTINSGNGGVGNL

-704 NPDLNPYESTNYD
+704 NPDLKPYESTNYD

-742 IVSTTTT
+742 IVNVTTT
-749 QPLNPAP
+749 QQLNPAP
-756 PARPGDYQVTTPV
+756 PALAGPYQVTTPV
-769 NVSDAKVTGVS
+769 NVSDAKVKGVA
-780 VNYQQTFGLGFGLQA
+780 VNYQQAFGLGFGLQA

-842 TQIGRLQSRDFADA
+842 TQIGRLSSQDFADS

-862 NASYQITDYMGI
+862 TASYQITDYMGI

-880 LLDSTYRV
+880 LLDSTYRL

>member
-1 MHSRTTTLAF
+1 MHSRTTTLAL
-11 CITAALYYSGAAMA
+11 CITAALYCSGSAMA

-32 APQAAPNAPSST
+32 PAGTTPSAT

-187 DLPKNTIRGSIGYN
+187 DLPKNTVRGSVGYN

-243 IEYFGYTTGANI
+243 IEYFGYTTGEGI

-291 QGALQWKPN
+291 QGALQWKPD
-300 EQNEFNLTGLYIKGK
+300 EQNEFNLTGIYIKGK

-327 NCSSPAADGSL
+327 ACND
-338 DANGNQ
+338 DRQKITQAN
-344 VQINNMRLIDRATV
+344 VQN
-358 QDGVVTSANFADN
+358 GVVTSATVSDN
-371 GLAQPYSQLDTIYR
+371 TRGGVNDQPYAQLDANYR
-385 ESTVTTKSL
+385 DSTVTTKSL

-406 FTTQGGYTEATGGKN
+406 FTTQVGDTQATGGKN
-421 PEYLMKYLMQDGGY
+421 PEYLMKFLMQDGGY
-435 NYAFDGRN
+435 NYAFDGSH
-443 TAVNYENG
+443 TAVNYDNG
-451 GAANWVLPGNPAGL
+451 GASNWTLPGNAAGLPAGST
-465 APGQVGNVPGTGTPI
+465 ANGV
-480 MQAGGIAYQ
+480 MQAGGIYYQ
-489 KSKDDEKYFQ
+489 KSKDEEKYFQ
-499 WDASRDLEWGPFTK
+499 WDAARDLTWGPFNK

-524 NGVEARGNRINSTD
+524 NGVDARGNRINTTD
-538 AVSLTQFNPGRTPSS
+538 PISLSQFNPGTTPSS

-558 GASGDLTNWSTAS
+558 GASGDLTTWPTAD
-571 LDSVRNYLLSQPQG
+571 LGAVRRYLLSQPQG
-585 PYLTDFGASFQVKEI
+585 PYTTDFGGSFDVKEI

-615 RGNVGVRLVDTTNK
+615 RGNVGVRLLDTTDK
-629 SEFWQSNDGGAN
+629 SEYWQSQDNN
-641 FDRVAETNDYR
+641 VTFSRVAETHDYR

-677 IARPRYADL
+677 MARPRYADL
-686 AGTFTINSGTGDL
+686 AGSFTVNSGNGNL
-699 TANGG
+699 TASGG
-704 NPDLNPYESTNYD
+704 NPDLKPYESTNYD

-742 IVSTTTT
+742 IVSTTV
-749 QPLNPAP
+749 NEFRPADRRGNE
-756 PARPGDYQVTTPV
+756 AGDYQVTTPT
-769 NVSDAKVTGVS
+769 NASDAKVKGAS
-780 VNYQQTFGLGFGLQA
+780 INYQQTFGLGFGLQA
-795 NYTFAESDSSS
+795 NYTFAKSDAST

-842 TQIGRLQSRDFADA
+842 TQIGRLESRDFADA

>member
-1 MHSRTTTLAF
+1 MHSRTTTLAL
-11 CITAALYYSGAAMA
+11 CITAALYCSGSAMA

-32 APQAAPNAPSST
+32 PASAPSAT

-65 KRSANSIVDAISAED
+65 KRSSNSIVDAISAED
-80 IGKFPDINAAESLS
+80 IGKFPDTNAAESLA

-187 DLPKNTIRGSIGYN
+187 DLPKNTIRGSVGYN

-255 PASATITGDG
+255 PPTATITGDG
-265 SDVATARVPAGISS
+265 SNVATARVPAGISS

-291 QGALQWKPN
+291 QGALQWKPD
-300 EQNEFNLTGLYIKGK
+300 EQNEFNLTGVYIKGK

-327 NCSSPAADGSL
+327 ACND
-338 DANGNQ
+338 DRQKITQAN
-344 VQINNMRLIDRATV
+344 VQN
-358 QDGVVTSANFADN
+358 GVVTSATVSDN
-371 GLAQPYSQLDTIYR
+371 TRGGVNDQPYAQLDANYR

-406 FTTQGGYTEATGGKN
+406 FTTQVGDTQATGGKN
-421 PEYLMKYLMQDGGY
+421 PEYLMKFLMTDGGY
-435 NYAFDGRN
+435 NYAFDGSH
-443 TAVNYENG
+443 TAVNYDNG
-451 GAANWVLPGNPAGL
+451 GASNWALPGNTAGLPAGST
-465 APGQVGNVPGTGTPI
+465 ADGV
-480 MQAGGIAYQ
+480 MQAGGIYYQ
-489 KSKDDEKYFQ
+489 KSKDEEKYFQ
-499 WDASRDLEWGPFTK
+499 WDAARDLTWGPFTK

-524 NGVEARGNRINSTD
+524 NGVDARGNRINTTD
-538 AVSLTQFNPGRTPSS
+538 PISLTQFNPGSTPSS

-558 GASGDLTNWSTAS
+558 GASGDLTTWPTAD
-571 LDSVRNYLLSQPQG
+571 LGAVRRYLLSQPQG
-585 PYLTDFGASFQVKEI
+585 PYNTDFGGSFDVKEI
-600 TQNVYTQLNFESGQW
+600 TQNAYTQLNFESGQW
-615 RGNVGVRLVDTTNK
+615 RGNVGVRLLDTTDK
-629 SEFWQSNDGGAN
+629 SEYWQSPDNGQSYS
-641 FDRVAETNDYR
+641 RVAETHEYR

-677 IARPRYADL
+677 LARPRYADL
-686 AGTFTINSGTGDL
+686 AGSFTVNSGNGNL
-699 TANGG
+699 TASGG
-704 NPDLNPYESTNYD
+704 NPDLKPYESTNYD

-742 IVSTTTT
+742 IVSTTVAEQRPATS
-749 QPLNPAP
+749 LNPA
-756 PARPGDYQVTTPV
+756 GLYQVTTPT
-769 NVSDAKVTGVS
+769 NASDAKVKGAS
-780 VNYQQTFGLGFGLQA
+780 INYQQTFGLGFGLQA
-795 NYTFAESDSSS
+795 NYTFAKSDASS

-842 TQIGRLQSRDFADA
+842 TQIGRLGSEDFADS

-862 NASYQITDYMGI
+862 TASYQITDYMGL

-880 LLDSTYRV
+880 LLDSTYRLY
-888 FSNTRD
+888 SGTRD

>member
-1 MHSRTTTLAF
+1 MHSRTTTLAL
-11 CITAALYYSGAAMA
+11 CITAALYCSGSAMA

-32 APQAAPNAPSST
+32 TPSAPSAT

-243 IEYFGYTTGANI
+243 IEYFGYTTGEGI

-327 NCSSPAADGSL
+327 ACNDDRQKITS
-338 DANGNQ
+338 ANVEN
-344 VQINNMRLIDRATV
+344 
-358 QDGVVTSANFADN
+358 GVVTSATVSDGAA
-371 GLAQPYSQLDTIYR
+371 GQPYAQLDANYR

-406 FTTQGGYTEATGGKN
+406 FTTQVGNTEATGGKN
-421 PEYLMKYLMQDGGY
+421 PEYLMKFLMQDGGY
-435 NYAFDGRN
+435 NYAFDGQN
-443 TAVNYENG
+443 TAVNYDNG
-451 GAANWVLPGNPAGL
+451 GASNWVLPGNPAGL
-465 APGQVGNVPGTGTPI
+465 APGQQGNVPGTNTGI

-489 KSKDDEKYFQ
+489 KSKDEEKYFQ
-499 WDASRDLEWGPFTK
+499 WDASRDLELGPFTK

-524 NGVEARGNRINSTD
+524 NGVDARGNRINSTD
-538 AVSLTQFNPGRTPSS
+538 AVSLTQFNPGSTPSS

-558 GASGDLTNWSTAS
+558 GASGDLTTWPTAS
-571 LDSVRNYLLSQPQG
+571 LNSVRNYLLSQPQG
-585 PYLTDFGASFQVKEI
+585 PYRTDFGASFQVKEI

-615 RGNVGVRLVDTTNK
+615 RGNVGVRLVDTTDK
-629 SEFWQSNDGGAN
+629 SEFWQSNDGGTN

-652 KALPSFNIAYDVT
+652 KALPSFNIAYDIT
-665 DDAVLRFSAAKV
+665 DDTVLRFSAAKV

-704 NPDLNPYESTNYD
+704 NPDLKPYESTNYD

-742 IVSTTTT
+742 IVSTTTS
-749 QPLNPAP
+749 QQLNPAP
-756 PARPGDYQVTTPV
+756 PAIAGLYQVTTPV

-910 NFKF
+910 N

>member
-1 MHSRTTTLAF
+1 MHSRTTTLAL
-11 CITAALYYSGAAMA
+11 CITAALYCSGSAMA

-32 APQAAPNAPSST
+32 PAGTTPSAT

-187 DLPKNTIRGSIGYN
+187 DLPKNTVRGSVGYN

-243 IEYFGYTTGANI
+243 IEYFGYTTGEGI

-327 NCSSPAADGSL
+327 ACND
-338 DANGNQ
+338 DRQKITQAN
-344 VQINNMRLIDRATV
+344 VQN
-358 QDGVVTSANFADN
+358 GVVTSATVSDGAA
-371 GLAQPYSQLDTIYR
+371 GQPYAQLDANYR

-406 FTTQGGYTEATGGKN
+406 FTTQAGYTEATGGKN

-443 TAVNYENG
+443 TSVNYDNG
-451 GAANWVLPGNPAGL
+451 GASNWALPGNPAGL
-465 APGQVGNVPGTGTPI
+465 APGQEGNIPGTTTGI

-499 WDASRDLEWGPFTK
+499 WDAARDLEWGPFTK

-524 NGVEARGNRINSTD
+524 NGVDARGNRINTTD
-538 AVSLTQFNPGRTPSS
+538 PVSLTQFNPGGTPSS

-558 GASGDLTNWSTAS
+558 GASGDLTTWPTANLS
-571 LDSVRNYLLSQPQG
+571 AVRSYLLSQPQG
-585 PYLTDFGASFQVKEI
+585 AYRTDFGASFDVKEI

-615 RGNVGVRLVDTTNK
+615 RGNVGVRLVDTTDK
-629 SEFWQSNDGGAN
+629 SQFWQSNDGGTS
-641 FDRVAETNDYR
+641 FQRVAETNDYR
-652 KALPSFNIAYDVT
+652 KALPSFNIAYDIT
-665 DDAVLRFSAAKV
+665 DDTVLRFSAAKV

-686 AGTFTINSGTGDL
+686 AGTFTVNSGNGNL

-704 NPDLNPYESTNYD
+704 NPDLKPYESTNYD

-742 IVSTTTT
+742 IVNTTVT
-749 QPLNPAP
+749 QQLNPAP
-756 PARPGDYQVTTPV
+756 PAVAGLYQVTTPV
-769 NVSDAKVTGVS
+769 NVSDAKVKGVS
-780 VNYQQTFGLGFGLQA
+780 VNYQQSFGLGFGLQA

-842 TQIGRLQSRDFADA
+842 TQIGRLESRDFADA

-910 NFKF
+910 NFK

>member
-1 MHSRTTTLAF
+1 MHSRTTTLAL
-11 CITAALYYSGAAMA
+11 CITAALYCSGSAMA

-32 APQAAPNAPSST
+32 PAGTTPSAT

-187 DLPKNTIRGSIGYN
+187 DLPKNTVRGSVGYN

-243 IEYFGYTTGANI
+243 IEYFGYTTGAGI
-255 PASATITGDG
+255 PPTATITGDG

-291 QGALQWKPN
+291 QGALQWKPD
-300 EQNEFNLTGLYIKGK
+300 EQNEFNLTGIYIKGK

-327 NCSSPAADGSL
+327 ACND
-338 DANGNQ
+338 DRQKITQAN
-344 VQINNMRLIDRATV
+344 VQN
-358 QDGVVTSANFADN
+358 GVVTSATVSDN
-371 GLAQPYSQLDTIYR
+371 TRGGVNDQPYAQLDANYR
-385 ESTVTTKSL
+385 DSTVTTKSL

-406 FTTQGGYTEATGGKN
+406 FTTQVGDTQATGGKN
-421 PEYLMKYLMQDGGY
+421 PEYLMKFLMQDGGY
-435 NYAFDGRN
+435 NYAFDGSH
-443 TAVNYENG
+443 TAVNYDNG
-451 GAANWVLPGNPAGL
+451 GASNWTLPGNAAGLPAGST
-465 APGQVGNVPGTGTPI
+465 ANGV
-480 MQAGGIAYQ
+480 MQAGGIYYQ
-489 KSKDDEKYFQ
+489 KSKDEEKYFQ
-499 WDASRDLEWGPFTK
+499 WDAARDLTWGPFNK

-524 NGVEARGNRINSTD
+524 NGVDARGNRINTTD
-538 AVSLTQFNPGRTPSS
+538 PISLSQFNPGTTPSS

-558 GASGDLTNWSTAS
+558 GASGDLTTWPTAD
-571 LDSVRNYLLSQPQG
+571 LGAVRRYLLSQPQG
-585 PYLTDFGASFQVKEI
+585 PYTTDFGGSFDVKEI

-615 RGNVGVRLVDTTNK
+615 RGNVGVRLLDTTDK
-629 SEFWQSNDGGAN
+629 SEYWQSQDNN
-641 FDRVAETNDYR
+641 VTFSRVAETHDYR

-677 IARPRYADL
+677 MARPRYADL
-686 AGTFTINSGTGDL
+686 AGSFTVNSGNGNL
-699 TANGG
+699 TASGG
-704 NPDLNPYESTNYD
+704 NPDLKPYESTNYD

-742 IVSTTTT
+742 IVSTTV
-749 QPLNPAP
+749 NEFRPADRRGNE
-756 PARPGDYQVTTPV
+756 AGDYQVTTPT
-769 NVSDAKVTGVS
+769 NASDAKVKGAS
-780 VNYQQTFGLGFGLQA
+780 INYQQTFGLGFGLQA
-795 NYTFAESDSSS
+795 NYTFAKSDAST

-842 TQIGRLQSRDFADA
+842 TQIGRLESRDFADA

>member
-1 MHSRTTTLAF
+1 MHSRTTTLAL
-11 CITAALYYSGAAMA
+11 CITAALYCSGSAMA

-32 APQAAPNAPSST
+32 PASTPSAT

-80 IGKFPDINAAESLS
+80 IGKFPDVNAAESLS

-187 DLPKNTIRGSIGYN
+187 DLPKNTIRGSVGYN

-255 PASATITGDG
+255 PPTATITGDG
-265 SDVATARVPAGISS
+265 SDVATARVPAGINS

-284 TRERSGL
+284 TRERSGV
-291 QGALQWKPN
+291 QGALQWKPD

-315 YNNFSQARYVCP
+315 YNNFSESRYMCP
-327 NCSSPAADGSL
+327 ACGSPAADGS
-338 DANGNQ
+338 GES
-344 VQINNMRLIDRATV
+344 INNLRLVTQANV
-358 QDGVVTSANFADN
+358 QNGVVTSATVSDG
-371 GLAQPYSQLDTIYR
+371 GLAQPYAQLDANYR

-406 FTTQGGYTEATGGKN
+406 FTTQVGDTQATGGKN
-421 PEYLMKYLMQDGGY
+421 PEYLMKFLMTDGGY
-435 NYAFDGRN
+435 NYAFDGSH
-443 TAVNYENG
+443 TAVNYDNG
-451 GAANWVLPGNPAGL
+451 SASNWTLPGNTAGLPAGST
-465 APGQVGNVPGTGTPI
+465 ADGV
-480 MQAGGIAYQ
+480 MQAGGIYYQ
-489 KSKDDEKYFQ
+489 KSKDEEKYFQ
-499 WDASRDLEWGPFTK
+499 WDAARDVAVGPFTK
-513 LQFGYKYINHN
+513 LLFGYKYINHN
-524 NGVEARGNRINSTD
+524 NGVDARGNRINTTD
-538 AVSLTQFNPGRTPSS
+538 PISLTQFNPGSTPSS

-558 GASGDLTNWSTAS
+558 GASGDLTTWPTAD
-571 LDSVRNYLLSQPQG
+571 LGAVRRYLLSQPQG
-585 PYLTDFGASFQVKEI
+585 PYTTDFGGSFDVKEI

-615 RGNVGVRLVDTTNK
+615 RGNVGVRLLDTTDK
-629 SEFWQSNDGGAN
+629 SEYWQSPDNGQSYS
-641 FDRVAETNDYR
+641 RVAETHDYR

-665 DDAVLRFSAAKV
+665 DDTVLRFSAAKV
-677 IARPRYADL
+677 LARPRYADL
-686 AGTFTINSGTGDL
+686 AGSFTVNSGNGNL
-699 TANGG
+699 TASGG
-704 NPDLNPYESTNYD
+704 NPDLRPYESTNYD

-742 IVSTTTT
+742 IVSTTVAEQRPATS
-749 QPLNPAP
+749 LNPA
-756 PARPGDYQVTTPV
+756 GLYQVTTPT
-769 NVSDAKVTGVS
+769 NASDAKVKGAS
-780 VNYQQTFGLGFGLQA
+780 INYQQAFGLGFGLQA
-795 NYTFAESDSSS
+795 NYTFAKSDAST

-842 TQIGRLQSRDFADA
+842 TQIGRLGSEDFADS

-862 NASYQITDYMGI
+862 TASYQITDYMGL

-880 LLDSTYRV
+880 LLDSTYRLY
-888 FSNTRD
+888 SGTRD

-910 NFKF
+910 N

>member
-1 MHSRTTTLAF
+1 MNSRTTTLA
-11 CITAALYYSGAAMA
+11 ISIMAALYLSGNAMAQEATASGAESKNV
-25 AGQEQQA
+25 Q
-32 APQAAPNAPSST
+32 
-44 TELDTITVTGYRAS
+44 ELDTITVTGYRAS

-80 IGKFPDINAAESLS
+80 IGKFPDTNAAESLA

-243 IEYFGYTTGANI
+243 IEFFGYNTGSGI
-255 PASATITGDG
+255 PATAAISGDG
-265 SDVATARVPAGISS
+265 GNVATAKIPVGINS

-284 TRERSGL
+284 TRERNGL

-300 EQNEFNLTGLYIKGK
+300 EQNEFNLTGIYIKGK
-315 YNNFSQARYVCP
+315 YNNFSESRYVCP
-327 NCSSPAADGSL
+327 GCGDQDKITSATVNNGYITQATVTDG
-338 DANGNQ
+338 AGNGNQ
-344 VQINNMRLIDRATV
+344 
-358 QDGVVTSANFADN
+358 
-371 GLAQPYSQLDTIYR
+371 PYAQLDTNYR
-385 ESTVTTKSL
+385 ESTVTTQSL
-394 NLRHDWSGEKWV
+394 NLRHDWYGDKWV
-406 FTTQGGYTEATGGKN
+406 FTSQAGTTKATGGKN
-421 PEYLMKYLMQDGGY
+421 PEYLMKFLLQNGGY
-435 NYAFDGRN
+435 NFGYDGSH
-443 TAVNYENG
+443 TDVNYDNG
-451 GAANWVLPGNPAGL
+451 SASNWGL
-465 APGQVGNVPGTGTPI
+465 TTGQ
-480 MQAGGIAYQ
+480 QAGGIYYA
-489 KSKDDEKYFQ
+489 KSTDKEKYFQ
-499 WDASRDLEWGPFTK
+499 FDASRDLDWGPLNK
-513 LQFGYKYINHN
+513 LQLGYKYINHD
-524 NGVEARGNRINSTD
+524 NGVDARGNAIYATSDVLLTD
-538 AVSLTQFNPGRTPSS
+538 FSPGTTPSG

-558 GASGDLTNWSTAS
+558 GASGDLTNWSTANLNSVIKYLRS
-571 LDSVRNYLLSQPQG
+571 LPQG
-585 PYLTDFGASFQVKEI
+585 AYKTDYGSSFDVKEI
-600 TQNVYTQLNFESGQW
+600 TSNLYAQLNFESGKW
-615 RGNVGVRLVDTTNK
+615 RGNLGVRYVDTKDK
-629 SEFWQSNDGGAN
+629 SLYWQSNDGGATY
-641 FDRVAETNDYR
+641 DQTQVTKQYY
-652 KALPSFNIAYDVT
+652 KPLPSFNIAYDL
-665 DDAVLRFSAAKV
+665 DDDKVLRFSAAKV
-677 IARPRYADL
+677 MARPRYGDL
-686 AGTFTINSGTGDL
+686 AGSFTINSSNGNL
-699 TANGG
+699 TASGG
-704 NPDLNPYESTNYD
+704 NPDLKPYESTNYD

-731 GEVFYRDISSY
+731 AELFYRDISSY
-742 IVSTTTT
+742 IVTTTT
-749 QPLNPAP
+749 EQQL
-756 PARPGDYQVTTPV
+756 T
-769 NVSDAKVTGVS
+769 DAVTGVS
-780 VNYQQTFGLGFGLQA
+780 GLYTVSSPINASNAKVKGASLNYQQAFGYGFGLQA
-795 NYTFAESDSSS
+795 NYTYAEADASS

-813 SRDTYNVIPYWEHG
+813 SKNTYNVIPYWENG
-827 DWTVRVNYS
+827 PWMVRVNYS

-842 TQIGRLQSRDFADA
+842 TQVGRLNSQVFTDE

-862 NASYQITDYMGI
+862 TASYEINDWMSVSLS
-874 TFGATN
+874 ATN
-880 LLDSTYRV
+880 LLDSTYYWYNEV
-888 FSNTRD
+888 KYA
-894 TPTAFYKN
+894 PIGMYKN

>member
-1 MHSRTTTLAF
+1 
-11 CITAALYYSGAAMA
+11 MA

-32 APQAAPNAPSST
+32 PAATPSAT

-58 LEKSQAV
+58 LEKSQSV

-187 DLPKNTIRGSIGYN
+187 DLPKNTIRGSVGYN

-265 SDVATARVPAGISS
+265 SDVATARVPAGINS

-284 TRERSGL
+284 TRERSGV

-315 YNNFSQARYVCP
+315 YNNFSESRYVCP
-327 NCSSPAADGSL
+327 ACNNDLQKVTS
-338 DANGNQ
+338 AN
-344 VQINNMRLIDRATV
+344 VQN
-358 QDGVVTSANFADN
+358 GVVTSATFGDGAA
-371 GLAQPYSQLDTIYR
+371 GQPYAQLDANYR

-406 FTTQGGYTEATGGKN
+406 FTTQVGDTKATGGKN
-421 PEYLMKYLMQDGGY
+421 PEYLMKFLMTDGGY
-435 NYAFDGRN
+435 NYAFDGQN
-443 TAVNYENG
+443 TAVNYDNG
-451 GAANWVLPGNPAGL
+451 GASNWTLPGSPAGL
-465 APGQVGNVPGTGTPI
+465 PAGSQDSSA
-480 MQAGGIAYQ
+480 MQAGGIFYQ
-489 KSKDDEKYFQ
+489 KSTDEEKYFQ
-499 WDASRDLEWGPFTK
+499 WDAARDLELGPFTK
-513 LQFGYKYINHN
+513 LLFGYKYINHN
-524 NGVEARGNRINSTD
+524 NGVDARGNRINTTD
-538 AVSLTQFNPGRTPSS
+538 AISLTQFNPGTTPSG

-558 GASGDLTNWSTAS
+558 GASGDLTAWPTAS
-571 LDSVRNYLLSQPQG
+571 LNSIRNYLLSQPQG
-585 PYLTDFGASFQVKEI
+585 PYRPDYGSSFEVKEI
-600 TQNVYTQLNFESGQW
+600 TQNFYTQLNYETGKW
-615 RGNVGVRLVDTTNK
+615 RGNVGVRLVDTTDK
-629 SEFWQSNDGGAN
+629 SLYWQTADGGTN
-641 FDRVAETNDYR
+641 YSRVAETNDYR
-652 KALPSFNIAYDVT
+652 KALPSFNIAYDIT

-677 IARPRYADL
+677 IARPRYGDL
-686 AGTFTINSGTGDL
+686 AGTFSINSANGNL
-699 TANGG
+699 TAGGG
-704 NPDLNPYESTNYD
+704 NPDLKPYESTNYD

-742 IVSTTTT
+742 IVNTTSQQQLTDPISGNSGIYT
-749 QPLNPAP
+749 
-756 PARPGDYQVTTPV
+756 VTSPI
-769 NVSDAKVTGVS
+769 NVSDAKVKGVS
-780 VNYQQTFGLGFGLQA
+780 VNYQQSLGLGFGVQA

-813 SRDTYNVIPYWEHG
+813 SRDTYNIIPYWEHG
-827 DWTVRVNYS
+827 DWMVRVNYS
-836 YRSKYF
+836 FRSKYF
-842 TQIGRLQSRDFADA
+842 TQIGRLASQDFADS

-862 NASYQITDYMGI
+862 TASYQITDYMGI

-880 LLDSTYRV
+880 LLDSTYRL
-888 FSNTRD
+888 FSNTRS